1 MIVPLA
7 GRLLFVSP
15 ELQKIGF
22 KTAMK
27 WSNPVLFLI
36 AVLLLF
42 TFHFIFK
49 AFFVSTWR
57 LSV

>member
-36 AVLLLF
+36 AVLLLL
-42 TFHFIFK
+42 TFRFIFK
-49 AFFVSTWR
+49 AFFV
-57 LSV
+57 